1 MKTFIKS
8 ILLFLLLGLLCV
20 SCDRDEVCQDSD
32 YIEFGQYYGFCV
44 GEKCIEIFR
53 LDNANLYEDTTD
65 IYPSET
71 LNDDRK
77 FVSLSSQKFDQAK
90 DLKKNF
96 PQQLLNES
104 KVTFGIPDAYDQG
117 GRYLRYKSGEVNR
130 VWLFDNNLG
139 EVPVYLH
146 SYLNEVVRVKELL
159 SE

>member
-1 MKTFIKS
+1 M
-8 ILLFLLLGLLCV
+8 
-20 SCDRDEVCQDSD
+20 
-32 YIEFGQYYGFCV
+32 
-44 GEKCIEIFR
+44 
-53 LDNANLYEDTTD
+53 YEDTTD

-77 FVSLSSQKFDQAK
+77 FVLLSSQKFDLAK

-96 PQQLLNES
+96 PQQLLDET
-104 KVTFGIPDAYDQG
+104 KVTFGIPNVMIRVAD
-117 GRYLRYKSGEVNR
+117 LRYKSGQVDR

-146 SYLNEVVRVKELL
+146 SYLNEVVRVKGFL